1 MRFRYAHRKAIGCAR
16 VVLRRDVSRCLLS
29 FLLSRVRALSLKLI
43 ARILSLSLSLSLSS
57 FQKGDEDDDDDD
69 DDDENI
75 NPRRVVGVLL
85 GSTSNNR
92 LDITSSFAVPFEEDP
107 QDSSIWFLDHA
118 YAEQMYRMHSRIHAK
133 EKVVGWYSTGPK
145 IRENDL
151 DIGELFEKY
160 CADPV
165 LVIVNLSP
173 TADDAPTSDAS
184 STARRAKNDDL
195 VAKLRLGDS
204 VDAGRAVKPTRLE
217 RAAARVNRERDAA
230 TKAVLA
236 FALGVVSMMP
246 TMTTDAPTPQPVVSG
261 VKRTMVAGTVKSA
274 TSDATRRG
282 ETAAEAQFTR
292 DVERF
297 VGRMSM

>member
-1 MRFRYAHRKAIGCAR
+1 MLLPRVPPSAFFDSHR
-16 VVLRRDVSRCLLS
+16 
-29 FLLSRVRALSLKLI
+29 
-43 ARILSLSLSLSLSS
+43 
-57 FQKGDEDDDDDD
+57 
-69 DDDENI
+69 
-75 NPRRVVGVLL
+75 RRVPKRRA
-85 GSTSNNR
+85 TS
-92 LDITSSFAVPFEEDP
+92 
-107 QDSSIWFLDHA
+107 
-118 YAEQMYRMHSRIHAK
+118 
-133 EKVVGWYSTGPK
+133 
-145 IRENDL
+145 
-151 DIGELFEKY
+151 
-160 CADPV
+160 
-165 LVIVNLSP
+165 
-173 TADDAPTSDAS
+173 ADDAPTSDAS

-204 VDAGRAVKPTRLE
+204 LDAGRAVKPTRLE

-274 TSDATRRG
+274 TSDATRRR

>member
-1 MRFRYAHRKAIGCAR
+1 MRVEKRARRHARKQHGDAR
-16 VVLRRDVSRCLLS
+16 ASRRARSAFS
-29 FLLSRVRALSLKLI
+29 SSPRA
-43 ARILSLSLSLSLSS
+43 R
-57 FQKGDEDDDDDD
+57 G
-69 DDDENI
+69 
-75 NPRRVVGVLL
+75 VG
-85 GSTSNNR
+85 
-92 LDITSSFAVPFEEDP
+92 
-107 QDSSIWFLDHA
+107 
-118 YAEQMYRMHSRIHAK
+118 
-133 EKVVGWYSTGPK
+133 
-145 IRENDL
+145 
-151 DIGELFEKY
+151 
-160 CADPV
+160 
-165 LVIVNLSP
+165 
-173 TADDAPTSDAS
+173 
-184 STARRAKNDDL
+184 RAKNDDL

-274 TSDATRRG
+274 TSDATRRR

>member
-1 MRFRYAHRKAIGCAR
+1 MAPLLAISTLALAH
-16 VVLRRDVSRCLLS
+16 V
-29 FLLSRVRALSLKLI
+29 
-43 ARILSLSLSLSLSS
+43 
-57 FQKGDEDDDDDD
+57 
-69 DDDENI
+69 
-75 NPRRVVGVLL
+75 
-85 GSTSNNR
+85 
-92 LDITSSFAVPFEEDP
+92 
-107 QDSSIWFLDHA
+107 
-118 YAEQMYRMHSRIHAK
+118 
-133 EKVVGWYSTGPK
+133 
-145 IRENDL
+145 
-151 DIGELFEKY
+151 
-160 CADPV
+160 
-165 LVIVNLSP
+165 
-173 TADDAPTSDAS
+173 DDAPTSDAS

>member
-1 MRFRYAHRKAIGCAR
+1 MHH
-16 VVLRRDVSRCLLS
+16 LVSLLHS
-29 FLLSRVRALSLKLI
+29 THQERSL
-43 ARILSLSLSLSLSS
+43 
-57 FQKGDEDDDDDD
+57 G
-69 DDDENI
+69 
-75 NPRRVVGVLL
+75 
-85 GSTSNNR
+85 
-92 LDITSSFAVPFEEDP
+92 
-107 QDSSIWFLDHA
+107 
-118 YAEQMYRMHSRIHAK
+118 
-133 EKVVGWYSTGPK
+133 
-145 IRENDL
+145 
-151 DIGELFEKY
+151 
-160 CADPV
+160 
-165 LVIVNLSP
+165 
-173 TADDAPTSDAS
+173 DAS